1 MAAVKTGLSVS
12 AYSLDGNDHLAD
24 LQVFGVDLGAS
35 LVETQGMAA
44 TYSRSQVT
52 KISGKHNFEI
62 LVDNS
67 GPKRTGLDV
76 SVWNP
81 AGSSLLG
88 ELQSGSLKLNIPNK
102 DGSGI
107 ADKFTYANIVG
118 ARRITLDTESFIPS
132 STSLHALLTKAVSST
147 ITDRDLSTVLLT
159 LGSPLAFSLVMVLG
173 DVGNSANRDDIQA
186 LKASFALAG
195 SVNTVPGSTTLWG
208 VAFAGDG
215 LITLSGNVGHG
226 TFAGTGCISDLTV
239 SFGNGEVTK
248 ATGTLDMQGAVTY
261 S

>member
-12 AYSLDGNDHLAD
+12 AYSLDSNDHLAD
-24 LQVFGVDLGAS
+24 LQMADFLSSVTK
-35 LVETQGMAA
+35 VETHGLAA
-44 TYSRSQVT
+44 TLSRTQVA
-52 KISGKHNFEI
+52 KISGKHDFEI

-88 ELQSGSLKLNIPNK
+88 ELQSGTLKLTIPTA

-107 ADKFTYANIVG
+107 ADKATYANVVG
-118 ARRITLDTESFIPS
+118 ARRITLDTEGFIPS
-132 STSLHALLTKAVSST
+132 STSLHALLTKSVSST

-159 LGSPLAFSLVMVLG
+159 LGSPLAFSLVMVLT
-173 DVGNSANRDDIQA
+173 DVSNNVSRDAIQS
-186 LKASFALAG
+186 LKAAFELAG
-195 SVNTVPGSTTLWG
+195 SVNTVPGSTTVWG
-208 VAFAGDG
+208 VAFSGDG
-215 LITLSGNVGHG
+215 LLTLSANVGHG
-226 TFAGTGCISDLTV
+226 TFAGTGVVTDLSV
-239 SFGNGEVTK
+239 SFANGQVTK
-248 ATGTLDMQGAVTY
+248 ASGSLDMQGIFSY